1 VTSAALLSG
10 AVLLFG
16 AAPANPLTQLDAA
29 LKALTA
35 RVSPAVVQVL
45 VTGYGPA
52 PSRSAGDAVLYTR
65 QQGLGSGVV
74 LDPSG
79 YIITNA
85 HVVKG
90 AERVQV
96 VFTKP
101 DRSARA
107 VPPVDEEAVLP
118 ATVVG
123 LTEYFDLALLKVEA
137 TGLPSLPFADFH
149 TVTQGQV
156 VVAVGSPLGLD
167 NSVTMGVVSSVARQ
181 ARPDSP
187 IVYVQTDAPINPG
200 NSGGAL
206 VDVEGRLVGINTLI
220 LSQTGGNEGLGFALP
235 APIVELAYDSLR
247 KKGHVDRRILGVA
260 VQRITPT
267 LAAGLGLPRAQGLVV
282 CDLESGGPGEAAGL
296 KIGDVILEADGRP
309 VTVPPQLDG
318 AIYLHD
324 VTRPMPLAV
333 LHEGVRTTVEVR
345 VTEETHRADSVIDPT
360 DPQRNLVPQIGVMAV
375 AVTPEMQGSLGTL
388 RIPGGVAVVARTT
401 DVSGVDL
408 VAGDVIHAV
417 NGTAVGDVDALRDA
431 LALRK
436 HGDPV
441 VLQVERQGGLQF
453 VGYEVD

>member
-1 VTSAALLSG
+1 PGRRPLAGLFRRSLLPARRRPRRRLALRRPRSVLRHPGGALRHPRPEVPARLPGLGRLGPRAIHHDLSRLVLRPRGARPLQGPHPAGCFERTGVHLPDVLRRGPHRRRARPGPLQHEGPARHDDHERRHLPQRRQQPARPALAVGGGLRGHALRRGAGVTSAALLSG

-16 AAPANPLTQLDAA
+16 AAPANPLTQLAAA

-123 LTEYFDLALLKVEA
+123 LTDYFDLALLKVEA

-220 LSQTGGNEGLGFALP
+220 LSQTGGNEG
-235 APIVELAYDSLR
+235 
-247 KKGHVDRRILGVA
+247 
-260 VQRITPT
+260 
-267 LAAGLGLPRAQGLVV
+267 
-282 CDLESGGPGEAAGL
+282 
-296 KIGDVILEADGRP
+296 
-309 VTVPPQLDG
+309 
-318 AIYLHD
+318 
-324 VTRPMPLAV
+324 
-333 LHEGVRTTVEVR
+333 
-345 VTEETHRADSVIDPT
+345 
-360 DPQRNLVPQIGVMAV
+360 
-375 AVTPEMQGSLGTL
+375 
-388 RIPGGVAVVARTT
+388 
-401 DVSGVDL
+401 
-408 VAGDVIHAV
+408 
-417 NGTAVGDVDALRDA
+417 
-431 LALRK
+431 
-436 HGDPV
+436 
-441 VLQVERQGGLQF
+441 
-453 VGYEVD
+453 